1 MATTGPQGA
10 GPTDLGSL
18 FGERGLAVAVAES
31 LTGGLLASRFSRAEG
46 ASTWFRGGIVAYGS
60 DVKHELLGV
69 RPGPVVSRDAALDM
83 AQGARRLL
91 GADVAV
97 AVTGVGGPEPEDDL
111 PPGTVWIAVVA
122 GDREQAE
129 LHRFD
134 GDPLEVCVATC
145 DAAVAL
151 VTFFVHGLGAGRA
164 RTG

>member
-1 MATTGPQGA
+1 MARTGPQGA

-18 FGERGLAVAVAES
+18 FGERGVTAAVAES
-31 LTGGLLASRFSRAEG
+31 LTGGLLASRFSQAEG
-46 ASTWFRGGIVAYGS
+46 ASTWFRGGVVAYSS

-83 AQGARRLL
+83 ARGARRVL

-97 AVTGVGGPEPEDDL
+97 AVTGVGGPDPEDGL

-122 GDREQAE
+122 GDREEAE

-145 DAAVAL
+145 NTAVAL
-151 VTFFVHGLGAGRA
+151 VTFLVHGLGAGRA
-164 RTG
+164 PTG